1 MNDALPTGTELTP
14 EKLLLDQAR
23 RVERT
28 RQGRSAIHLHLSAL
42 KDHYR
47 QPHHLRIAE
56 RAFDFLING
65 TDSQLFALAS
75 GDMVLMTKG
84 VPDGDVDAALS
95 KVRSLFKGDP
105 LLEDDAAFVTWY
117 DLQDEYKDFL
127 SAVEKIA
134 DLGLQPTGPQPPGTH
149 PSAMKAMAGKPLT
162 PESLDKA
169 ITVLRNTDI
178 FDLIRHQA
186 AIRIGGGGDA
196 KLLFREHY
204 MSIADLQTR
213 ITPGT
218 SLLGNPW
225 LFQYLTEE
233 LDRRML
239 SAMGQRDMGGMKH
252 PISLNLNLSTIFTRE
267 FEAFN
272 NAVGRGTDK
281 VVIEFQTMDVFAD
294 LPRYAMARKHLQN
307 KGYKV
312 LIDGLNPLSL
322 QFFDP
327 GGLEPDYFKVYWG
340 EEYVAGASAK
350 RVDEMHSM
358 VATMG
363 APRVLMVRIDSED
376 AIKFGLTL
384 GITQFQGRFTD
395 NLMRAM
401 AAKMGRKTS

>member
-14 EKLLLDQAR
+14 EKLLLDQVR

-28 RQGRSAIHLHLSAL
+28 RQGRSAVHLHLSLL

-65 TDSQLFALAS
+65 TDSQLFALAG
-75 GDMVLMTKG
+75 GDMVLMSKD
-84 VPDGDVDAALS
+84 VPEGDIDAALS

-105 LLEDDAAFVTWY
+105 LLDDDAAFVTWY
-117 DLQDEYKDFL
+117 DLQGQYRDFL
-127 SAVEKIA
+127 SAMEEITE
-134 DLGLQPTGPQPPGTH
+134 LGPQVAGNKRAAH
-149 PSAMKAMAGKPLT
+149 PTAMKAMAGKPLT
-162 PESLDKA
+162 PETLDKA

-178 FDLIRHQA
+178 YDLIRHQA

-196 KLLFREHY
+196 KMLFREHY
-204 MSIADLQTR
+204 VSIADLQTR

-218 SLLGNPW
+218 NLLGNPW
-225 LFQYLTEE
+225 LFQYFTEE

-239 SAMGQRDMGGMKH
+239 TAMGQRDMGGMKH
-252 PISLNLNLSTIFTRE
+252 PISLNLNLSTVFTRE

-272 NAVGRGTDK
+272 AAVGRDAEK
-281 VVIEFQTMDVFAD
+281 VVIEFQTMDVFSD
-294 LPRYAMARKHLQN
+294 LPRYTMARKHLQK

-340 EEYVAGASAK
+340 EEYVSGASSQ
-350 RVDEMHSM
+350 RIDEMHGM
-358 VATMG
+358 VAAMG

-395 NLMRAM
+395 NLIRAM
-401 AAKMGRKTS
+401 AAKMGRKTP